1 MKLTIPVNW
10 EDDYFDKIDFSMT
23 EEIYGKLNIGLI
35 GGGRPALTMHEV
47 KKSKVREFVTEAH
60 RRNLK
65 FNYLMNGTCFDN
77 LEISKK
83 GYRDIR
89 KNT

>member
-35 GGGRPALTMHEV
+35 GGGRPALTMPEV
-47 KKSKVREFVTEAH
+47 KKIKGQGIC
-60 RRNLK
+60 
-65 FNYLMNGTCFDN
+65 NGSTQKEPEVQ
-77 LEISKK
+77 LPHE
-83 GYRDIR
+83 RDLLR
-89 KNT
+89 QP

>member
-35 GGGRPALTMHEV
+35 GGGRPALTMPEV

-83 GYRDIR
+83 RLSRYPE
-89 KNT
+89 NT